1 MVQLIIAAALLLVL
15 LGFAAGRRLG
25 ISEGRRLGERE
36 AAIAL
41 RERAYAAGACPLC
54 GRPGADRTSET
65 VL

>member
-1 MVQLIIAAALLLVL
+1 MLQLMLAGALLLVL

-36 AAIAL
+36 AAIAM
-41 RERAYAAGACPLC
+41 RERAYAAGACLVC
-54 GRPGADRTSET
+54 GRAAADRACET